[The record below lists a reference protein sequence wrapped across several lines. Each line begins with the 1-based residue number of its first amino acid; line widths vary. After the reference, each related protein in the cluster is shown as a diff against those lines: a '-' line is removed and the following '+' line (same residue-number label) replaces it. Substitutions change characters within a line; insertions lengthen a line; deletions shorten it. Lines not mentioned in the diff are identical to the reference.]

1 MKKVKLTENDIKAI
15 VKESVKK
22 IIIKEGLFKK
32 IGNAIDRFENWTDDR
47 LEDLDR
53 GYDLKEGN
61 PQSVLDVIEGDGW
74 TYDEKNPY
82 DAATNIIKI
91 RKVTG
96 GFGAHHGLSIKELI
110 NDINIFL
117 DRKGH
122 ASFGRQSKPYEYEI
136 YVDAPIN
143 LIKGSGLNES
153 FEMESDMVKFY
164 LNSPMNGRQVV
175 AVPFEEFANAKYK
188 NDYLWEKAA
197 EQGNIKLMRN
207 GYFEVDPNDPHKAE
221 VDRIF

>member
-1 MKKVKLTENDIKAI
+1 MKKVKLTENDIKNI

-32 IGNAIDRFENWTDDR
+32 IGNAIDRFENWADDR

-82 DAATNIIKI
+82 DETTNIIKI

-96 GFGAHHGLSIKELI
+96 GFGVHHGLSIKELI
-110 NDINIFL
+110 DDINIFL

-164 LNSPMNGRQVV
+164 LNSPMNGRQVIT
-175 AVPFEEFANAKYK
+175 VPFEEFANAQYK